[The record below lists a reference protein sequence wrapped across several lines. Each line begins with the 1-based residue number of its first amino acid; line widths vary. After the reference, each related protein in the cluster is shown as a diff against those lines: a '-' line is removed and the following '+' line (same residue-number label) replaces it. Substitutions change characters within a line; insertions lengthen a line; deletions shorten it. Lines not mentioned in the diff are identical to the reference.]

1 MNRVLDL
8 LQSRGMLM
16 ARKRST
22 TDSNGGRPQTQTIRQ
37 KIVNEL
43 IETERDYINHLENLQ
58 QFKKEL
64 EEHGTLPGDAIHD
77 IFLNLDALL
86 EFQRRFQVRL
96 EQQYSS
102 TEAAQ
107 QWGKVFWHY
116 ADGFGVYVPFIA
128 NQDTCQKTISRE
140 WDKLKNATISQEL
153 HGIVE
158 TQSVL
163 LSFLSKPFQ
172 RLTKYPMLLD
182 ELRKKG
188 GLDPERQKDL
198 EEGSEKTRSILIQAN
213 EAIAKEARIEAVG
226 ELQHRVEDWK
236 GHKIDHFGD
245 LLLYGNYTVLKGEG
259 AKEVEREY
267 KVYLFERILLC
278 CKEINPNKPK
288 NKMLGQNKPIVD
300 KKGKPKLQLKGR
312 IFMQNV
318 TDVLTLTR
326 TDRSSF
332 TVQIFWKGDPGVE
345 NFVIRFP
352 DEATMVSWR
361 ETVQAQKRNLSRT
374 SPSASELN
382 FNWVKDNRPTTNPWK
397 EEEDADDDDTTR
409 AADSN
414 KSVFPVSRNGSNTSL
429 RSVPGPT
436 PASRMQHPRM
446 PLPDQIGGSYGTP
459 LSVNTNV
466 PAGGNSPSDFAGHSY
481 FSPTESPMSTRSSSQ
496 ASMYAFPR
504 QPTPGGGGG
513 WSHENRKHIT
523 APALGGRDATRAP
536 SREGYGRPSLPPM
549 AVSQYPTHQPPTS
562 NPGAPSRLRSASTPD
577 IQNGNDPRS
586 RRQPNGQM
594 MPAGE
599 GVPVPPIPQSMR
611 TPVNRSQTTS
621 PINGALPVRT
631 TNAAPSYDT
640 RNQRHTSRNENRMPY
655 YPHPGQP
662 VDLTP
667 TSSHSEE
674 EIPYPS
680 QMKVKIWYDH
690 SSHYVTIVV
699 PIRIKWDVLSARIDS
714 KMTKIASEAI
724 SKNTAKLQYEDA
736 DGDNIIVSCDDDVK
750 EAIDDWGTRH
760 QHQLRADPGSVS
772 DFELIWR
779 IT

>member
-1 MNRVLDL
+1 
-8 LQSRGMLM
+8 M

-58 QFKKEL
+58 LFKKEL

-77 IFLNLDALL
+77 VFLNLDALL

-102 TEAAQ
+102 PEAAQ

-116 ADGFGVYVPFIA
+116 AEGFGVYVPFIA
-128 NQDTCQKTISRE
+128 NQDTCQKTVSKE

-198 EEGSEKTRSILIQAN
+198 GEGAEKTRSILVQAN

-236 GHKIDHFGD
+236 GHKIDHFGE

-326 TDRSSF
+326 SDKSSF

-361 ETVQAQKRNLSRT
+361 ETVQAQKKILS
-374 SPSASELN
+374 
-382 FNWVKDNRPTTNPWK
+382 DNRPSTTTGTSALDFPYFKNQQNQLPPVNPYR
-397 EEEDADDDDTTR
+397 EEEDADDDD
-409 AADSN
+409 SHVPGPI
-414 KSVFPVSRNGSNTSL
+414 KSVFPMSRNGSNTSL
-429 RSVPGPT
+429 RSVPGQT
-436 PASRMQHPRM
+436 SGARMQHPRM
-446 PLPDQIGGSYGTP
+446 PLPDQSGAYGPP

-466 PAGGNSPSDFAGHSY
+466 PPGGHSPGEFAGHSY

-504 QPTPGGGGG
+504 QPTSGSG
-513 WSHENRKHIT
+513 WTHDNSKHRT
-523 APALGGRDATRAP
+523 APALGRDPNRAP
-536 SREGYGRPSLPPM
+536 SREGYGRPSLPAM
-549 AVSQYPTHQPPTS
+549 AVSQYPSHQPPTS
-562 NPGAPSRLRSASTPD
+562 NPGTHSRLRSASTPD
-577 IQNGNDPRS
+577 IPNGNDPRS

-594 MPAGE
+594 IPPAE
-599 GVPVPPIPQSMR
+599 GVPVPPIPQNMR

-621 PINGALPVRT
+621 PINGTLPVRNANT
-631 TNAAPSYDT
+631 TPGYDNRT
-640 RNQRHTSRNENRMPY
+640 QRHTSRNENRLPY
-655 YPHPGQP
+655 YPHPGNP
-662 VDLTP
+662 VELTP
-667 TSSHSEE
+667 TSSQSEE
-674 EIPYPS
+674 DIPYPS
-680 QMKVKIWYDH
+680 QMKVKVWYDNA
-690 SSHYVTIVV
+690 SHYVTIVV
-699 PIRIKWDVLSARIDS
+699 PIRIKYRVLADRIDS
-714 KMTKIASEAI
+714 KMLKIASQAI
-724 SKNTAKLQYEDA
+724 SKGTAKLQYEDA
-736 DGDNIIVSCDDDVK
+736 EHDLVSIQSDDDVQM
-750 EAIDDWGTRH
+750 AIEDWGTQH
-760 QHQLRADPGSVS
+760 QDQLRADPGSVG
-772 DFELIWR
+772 DFELIWQER
-779 IT
+779 A